1 MSSVQ
6 QQPASPGPQAEI
18 TRTIRDVQQA
28 TRDAARADAD
38 ASRADADASRA
49 DADASRAQAE
59 PLPPGTIVFTGD
71 GSGDR
76 VQVNV
81 KGGNVVLT
89 QGANTTTIP
98 LNDVVPT
105 GMVQMS
111 WALAASVIAVFIGW
125 PIARAVARYVDRRGR
140 AVRAD
145 NMLEVQLQQRFDA
158 MERNIDTVAVEMER
172 LSEAQRFTS
181 KLLEQRPAGAVV
193 PTDASR

>member
-49 DADASRAQAE
+49 DADATRAQVE

>member
-1 MSSVQ
+1 MSSVH
-6 QQPASPGPQAEI
+6 QQPASPGLQAEI
-18 TRTIRDVQQA
+18 TQTIRDAQQA

-38 ASRADADASRA
+38 AT
-49 DADASRAQAE
+49 RAQAE

-76 VQVNV
+76 VHVNV

-98 LNDVVPT
+98 LNDVVPK

-111 WALAASVIAVFIGW
+111 WALAASVMVVFIGW

-145 NMLEVQLQQRFDA
+145 NMLEAQLQQRFDA

-181 KLLEQRPAGAVV
+181 KLLEQRPAGAAV
-193 PTDASR
+193 PVDASR

>member
-1 MSSVQ
+1 MSSAQ

-18 TRTIRDVQQA
+18 TRKIRDVQQA

>member
-1 MSSVQ
+1 MSSAQ